1 MRRNGFTMIELIV
14 VIVIIGI
21 LAMAALPQF
30 SNVKDMAK
38 VNSEVA
44 SINSLYSVI
53 LAEIEAR
60 SKSYGD
66 TKINWHN
73 YDEMNDTDGNRSN
86 HYQTIN
92 EENLVLSKIAKRN
105 KGLEIVG
112 WIAIDSKGSASNDD
126 GLYYDAIALK
136 IEASKAS
143 TGAKYPTDAPG
154 SDVAGEPDRNDFWVF
169 NPSPVDLNIT
179 GKDATP
185 INPTVVPSGEMKLID
200 VNGTV
205 AVTNISDIALTGL
218 LSNNS
223 SDTATEYFFTAPSQ

>member
-44 SINSLYSVI
+44 SINSLDSVI
-53 LAEIEAR
+53 MAEIEAR

-73 YDEMNDTDGNRSN
+73 YNKMDDATEGKRKE

-154 SDVAGEPDRNDFWVF
+154 YDVAGEPDRNDFWVF

-179 GKDATP
+179 GTGIP
-185 INPTVVPSGEMKLID
+185 INPAVVPSGEIMLID
-200 VNGTV
+200 VNGTA
-205 AVTNISDIALTGL
+205 AVSDVSNIVITGPVNSGSNDN
-218 LSNNS
+218 LSFK
-223 SDTATEYFFTAPSQ
+223 ATY